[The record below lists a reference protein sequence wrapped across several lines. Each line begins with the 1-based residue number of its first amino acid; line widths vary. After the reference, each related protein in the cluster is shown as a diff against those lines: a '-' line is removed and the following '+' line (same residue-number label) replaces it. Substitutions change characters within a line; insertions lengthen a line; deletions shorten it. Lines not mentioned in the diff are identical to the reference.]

1 MKTTL
6 TIALLA
12 TLGLGIAARRQRR
25 GTNLCSRPAGTA
37 AIRAV
42 GTMAIAAIHGAMATG
57 MAAITPATAV
67 TIMATVIAGAAAA
80 APARLLVQL
89 LAA

>member
-12 TLGLGIAARRQRR
+12 TLGLGIAARRQRS
-25 GTNLCSRPAGTA
+25 GTNLCSRPAGT
-37 AIRAV
+37 
-42 GTMAIAAIHGAMATG
+42 
-57 MAAITPATAV
+57 AAITPATAV